1 MTIEG
6 NKDEADRCIEIAQN
20 AFSSGN
26 IEKAEKFL
34 IKAEKLYPSPRAK
47 ELLTLI
53 QSGSPPSSSKK
64 TPPSTPSTEDVR
76 RRKAPTHSTSH
87 REYSSEQLE
96 AVRRVNTKCKDY
108 YEILGMYCSC
118 FTIIWCRSAICFSR
132 KPVSLFLFLI

>member
-6 NKDEADRCIEIAQN
+6 NKDEADRCIDIAQN

-53 QSGSPPSSSKK
+53 RSGSTPSSSKK

-76 RRKAPTHSTSH
+76 RRKAPTHSTSQ
-87 REYSSEQLE
+87 REYTSDQLE

-108 YEILGMYCSC
+108 YEILGMCL
-118 FTIIWCRSAICFSR
+118 
-132 KPVSLFLFLI
+132 SL